1 MAKWFFEPGHT
12 AAEFS
17 VRHMM
22 VTFVRG
28 HFKDIHGTFVFD
40 PADPGATSVEA
51 TIESAGIWTGE
62 AARDAHLKSEDF
74 LDVEKHPKITFAG
87 KQVELAGADEAVLTG
102 ELTIRGIIRTV
113 PLRVHYLGQ
122 WQTPWW
128 EDGVEKGPKSRA
140 GFAATT
146 TINRHDFG
154 VSWNSAL
161 DRGGVVVGNTD
172 HHRRRSDSPRRLML
186 HSFIGPESAWYHQLL
201 HQPGGVMP
209 MSKAVPPR

>member
-1 MAKWFFEPGHT
+1 MLPWSDPKPGQVTSKERNVATWFFEPGHT

-28 HFKDIHGTFVFD
+28 HFKDIHGTLVFD

-51 TIESAGIWTGE
+51 TIEAAGIWTGE

-74 LDVEKHPKITFAG
+74 LDVEKHPRITFAG

-102 ELTIRGIIRTV
+102 ELTIRGITRTV

-128 EDGVEKGPKSRA
+128 EDGVDKGPKSRA
-140 GFAATT
+140 GFATTT

-161 DRGGVVVGNTD
+161 ERGGVVVGNMVEITID
-172 HHRRRSDSPRRLML
+172 AEAILQE
-186 HSFIGPESAWYHQLL
+186 G
-201 HQPGGVMP
+201 
-209 MSKAVPPR
+209 